1 MDGQTMMT
9 LQDTVRVM
17 IADDNFDMRL
27 LVRATL
33 GSDARVDVVAEA
45 DDGPSAVE
53 ASRQAQPDVC
63 VLDYR
68 MPGLTGI
75 EAASQILAERPETK
89 ILLFSAYLT
98 PEITDAADE
107 LGLRCL
113 RKDLFMD
120 LPATVVDLA
129 EGR

>member
-1 MDGQTMMT
+1 MMT
-9 LQDTVRVM
+9 VQDTVRVL

-33 GSDARVDVVAEA
+33 GADARLDVVAEA
-45 DDGPSAVE
+45 EDGSA
-53 ASRQAQPDVC
+53 ALDAFRAARPDVC

-68 MPGLTGI
+68 MPGLTGL
-75 EAASQILAERPETK
+75 EAGTQIIAEDPDVK

-98 PEITDAADE
+98 PEITDSADR
-107 LGLRCL
+107 LGMRCL

-120 LPATVVDLA
+120 LPTVVVELA
-129 EGR
+129 RH

>member
-1 MDGQTMMT
+1 MMT

-45 DDGPSAVE
+45 EDGTTAVE
-53 ASRQAQPDVC
+53 AFRESRPDVC

-68 MPGLTGI
+68 MPGRRLPLGTSR
-75 EAASQILAERPETK
+75 APADVLRASSSAER
-89 ILLFSAYLT
+89 
-98 PEITDAADE
+98 
-107 LGLRCL
+107 
-113 RKDLFMD
+113 
-120 LPATVVDLA
+120 
-129 EGR
+129 

>member
-1 MDGQTMMT
+1 MMT

-33 GSDARVDVVAEA
+33 GGDARLDVVAEA
-45 DDGPSAVE
+45 EDGAAALDAFRVT
-53 ASRQAQPDVC
+53 RPDVC

-68 MPGLTGI
+68 MPGMTGL
-75 EAASQILAERPETK
+75 EAATQILTEDPDTK
-89 ILLFSAYLT
+89 VLLFSAYLT
-98 PEITDAADE
+98 PDITEVADR
-107 LGLRCL
+107 LGIRCL

-120 LPATVVDLA
+120 LPTAVMDLA
-129 EGR
+129 QT

>member
-1 MDGQTMMT
+1 MMT

-33 GSDARVDVVAEA
+33 GGDARVDVVAEA
-45 DDGPSAVE
+45 EDGEAAVE
-53 ASRQAQPDVC
+53 AFRTCEPDVC

-68 MPGLTGI
+68 MPGLTGL
-75 EAASQILAERPETK
+75 EAGARILAERPETK
-89 ILLFSAYLT
+89 VLLFSAYLT
-98 PEITDAADE
+98 AEITEEADR
-107 LGLRCL
+107 LGMRYL

-120 LPATVVDLA
+120 LPAAVVELA
-129 EGR
+129 RGS

>member
-1 MDGQTMMT
+1 MEPMMT

-33 GSDARVDVVAEA
+33 GGDVRLDVVAEA
-45 DDGPSAVE
+45 EDGTAALDAFRST
-53 ASRQAQPDVC
+53 RPDVS

-68 MPGLTGI
+68 MPGLTGL
-75 EAASQILAERPETK
+75 EVGTQILEEDPDARV
-89 ILLFSAYLT
+89 LLFSAYLT
-98 PEITDAADE
+98 PEITDAADR
-107 LGLRCL
+107 LGILCL

-120 LPATVVDLA
+120 LPIAVVELA
-129 EGR
+129 RR

>member
-1 MDGQTMMT
+1 MMT

-33 GSDARVDVVAEA
+33 GGDARVDVVAEA
-45 DDGPSAVE
+45 EDGEAAVE
-53 ASRQAQPDVC
+53 AFRTSEPDVC

-68 MPGLTGI
+68 MPGLTGL
-75 EAASQILAERPETK
+75 EAGARILAERPETK
-89 ILLFSAYLT
+89 VLLFSAYLT
-98 PEITDAADE
+98 AEITEEADR
-107 LGLRCL
+107 LGMRYL

-120 LPATVVDLA
+120 LPAAVVELA
-129 EGR
+129 RGS

>member
-1 MDGQTMMT
+1 MEPMMT

-33 GSDARVDVVAEA
+33 GGDARLDVVAEA
-45 DDGPSAVE
+45 EDGTA
-53 ASRQAQPDVC
+53 ALDAFRTTRPDVC

-68 MPGLTGI
+68 MPGMTGL
-75 EAASQILAERPETK
+75 EAGTQILAEDPDTK
-89 ILLFSAYLT
+89 VLLFSAYLT
-98 PEITDAADE
+98 PDITEVADR
-107 LGLRCL
+107 LGMRCL

-120 LPATVVDLA
+120 LPTAVMELA
-129 EGR
+129 RG

>member
-1 MDGQTMMT
+1 MEPMMT

-33 GSDARVDVVAEA
+33 GGDARLDVVAEA
-45 DDGPSAVE
+45 EDGTAALDAFRST
-53 ASRQAQPDVC
+53 RPDVC

-68 MPGLTGI
+68 MPGLTGL
-75 EAASQILAERPETK
+75 EAGIKILEEDPATK
-89 ILLFSAYLT
+89 VLLFSAYLT
-98 PEITDAADE
+98 PEITDAADS
-107 LGLRCL
+107 LGMRCL

-120 LPATVVDLA
+120 LPTAVVELA
-129 EGR
+129 GA

>member
-1 MDGQTMMT
+1 MEPMMT

-33 GSDARVDVVAEA
+33 GGDGRLDVVAEA
-45 DDGPSAVE
+45 EDGTA
-53 ASRQAQPDVC
+53 ALAAFRTTRPDVC

-68 MPGLTGI
+68 MPGMTGL
-75 EAASQILAERPETK
+75 EAGTQILAEDPDTK
-89 ILLFSAYLT
+89 VLLFSAYLT
-98 PEITDAADE
+98 PDITEVADR
-107 LGLRCL
+107 LGMRCL

-120 LPATVVDLA
+120 LPTAVMELA
-129 EGR
+129 RG

>member
-1 MDGQTMMT
+1 MMT

-33 GSDARVDVVAEA
+33 GGDARVDVVAEA
-45 DDGPSAVE
+45 EDGEAAVE
-53 ASRQAQPDVC
+53 AFRRSEPDVC

-68 MPGLTGI
+68 MPGLTGL
-75 EAASQILAERPETK
+75 EAGSQILAERPETK
-89 ILLFSAYLT
+89 VLLFSAYLT
-98 PEITDAADE
+98 PEITEAADQ
-107 LGLRCL
+107 LGMRYL

-120 LPATVVDLA
+120 LPATVVELA
-129 EGR
+129 RGGD

>member
-1 MDGQTMMT
+1 MEPMMT

-33 GSDARVDVVAEA
+33 GGDARLDVVAEA
-45 DDGPSAVE
+45 EDGNA
-53 ASRQAQPDVC
+53 ALDAFRATRPDVC

-68 MPGLTGI
+68 MPGLTGL
-75 EAASQILAERPETK
+75 EAGTTILEEDPDVK
-89 ILLFSAYLT
+89 VLLFSAYLT
-98 PEITDAADE
+98 TEITETADR
-107 LGLRCL
+107 LGMRCL

-120 LPATVVDLA
+120 LPAAVVELA
-129 EGR
+129 RS

>member
-1 MDGQTMMT
+1 MEPMMT

-33 GSDARVDVVAEA
+33 GGDARLDVVAEA
-45 DDGPSAVE
+45 EDGTGALDAFRST
-53 ASRQAQPDVC
+53 RPDVC

-68 MPGLTGI
+68 MPGMTGL
-75 EAASQILAERPETK
+75 EAGTQILSEDPDTK
-89 ILLFSAYLT
+89 VLLFSAYLT
-98 PEITDAADE
+98 PDITEVADR
-107 LGLRCL
+107 LGMRCL

-120 LPATVVDLA
+120 LPTAVMELA
-129 EGR
+129 RG

>member
-1 MDGQTMMT
+1 MEPMMT

-33 GSDARVDVVAEA
+33 GGDARLDVVAEA
-45 DDGPSAVE
+45 EDGTTALDAFRST
-53 ASRQAQPDVC
+53 RPDVC

-68 MPGLTGI
+68 MPGLTGL
-75 EAASQILAERPETK
+75 EVGTQILEEDPGAK
-89 ILLFSAYLT
+89 VLLFSAYLT
-98 PEITDAADE
+98 PEITDAADL
-107 LGLRCL
+107 LGMRCL

-120 LPATVVDLA
+120 LPIAVVELA
-129 EGR
+129 RS

>member
-1 MDGQTMMT
+1 MMT

-33 GSDARVDVVAEA
+33 GGDARLDVVAEA
-45 DDGPSAVE
+45 EDGTA
-53 ASRQAQPDVC
+53 ALDAFRATRPDVC

-68 MPGLTGI
+68 MPGMTGL
-75 EAASQILAERPETK
+75 EAGTQILAEDPDTK
-89 ILLFSAYLT
+89 VLLFSAYLT
-98 PEITDAADE
+98 PDITAVADR
-107 LGLRCL
+107 LGMRCL

-120 LPATVVDLA
+120 LPVAVMELA
-129 EGR
+129 RG

>member
-1 MDGQTMMT
+1 MMT

-45 DDGPSAVE
+45 EDGTTALE
-53 ASRQAQPDVC
+53 AFRESRPDVC

-68 MPGLTGI
+68 MPGLTGL
-75 EAASQILAERPETK
+75 EAGALIVAERPETK
-89 ILLFSAYLT
+89 VLLFSAYLT

-107 LGLRCL
+107 LGMVCL
-113 RKDLFMD
+113 RKDLFME
-120 LPATVVDLA
+120 LPNAVIGLA
-129 EGR
+129 RDA